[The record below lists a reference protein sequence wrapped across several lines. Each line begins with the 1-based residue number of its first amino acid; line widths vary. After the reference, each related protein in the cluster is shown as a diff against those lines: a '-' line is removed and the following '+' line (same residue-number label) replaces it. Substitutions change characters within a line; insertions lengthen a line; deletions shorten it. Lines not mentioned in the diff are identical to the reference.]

1 MEVFLKAGAGALI
14 TVVLCLIVSK
24 RDKDIA
30 LLLTVAGCCMLVI
43 LAVTYLEPVFAF
55 IGQLQTLGN
64 IERDVLSIL
73 LKSVGIGLLAEIAG
87 LICADV
93 GNSALGKALQIVA
106 TALILWISLPLLRS
120 LMELVGEILG
130 EA

>member
-1 MEVFLKAGAGALI
+1 MDIFLKAGAAALI
-14 TVVLCLIVSK
+14 TVVLCLILSK

-30 LLLTVAGCCMLVI
+30 LLLTVAGCCLLVI

-55 IGQLQTLGN
+55 FSQLQTLGDMDS
-64 IERDVLSIL
+64 DVLGIL
-73 LKSVGIGLLAEIAG
+73 LKAVGIGLLSEICG
-87 LICADV
+87 LICTDV

-106 TALILWISLPLLRS
+106 TAVILWISLPLLRS
-120 LMELVGEILG
+120 LMDLVGEILG

>member
-1 MEVFLKAGAGALI
+1 MDIFLKAGAAALI
-14 TVVLCLIVSK
+14 MVVLCLVVSK

-30 LLLTVAGCCMLVI
+30 LLLTAAGCCMLVI
-43 LAVTYLEPVFAF
+43 LALTYLEPVFAF
-55 IGQLQTLGN
+55 FGQLQTLGDMDSD
-64 IERDVLSIL
+64 ILSIL
-73 LKSVGIGLLAEIAG
+73 LKAVGIGLLAEISG

-106 TALILWISLPLLRS
+106 TAVILWISLPLLRS
-120 LMELVGEILG
+120 LMTLVGEILG